1 MTSAVQLE
9 RAQAFISAL
18 SDLDADA
25 MAAFLSPD
33 FSHRIF
39 PLSLGG
45 LGKVVRD
52 KAGFIEFAAGV
63 KELVPRLNVGL
74 LHFPA
79 VTADFHF
86 SCRPR

>member
-9 RAQAFISAL
+9 KAQAFISAL
-18 SDLDADA
+18 SDLDADV

-52 KAGFIEFAAGV
+52 KAGFLEFAAGV
-63 KELVPRLNVGL
+63 KELVPCLNVGL
-74 LHFPA
+74 PPLPGGHL
-79 VTADFHF
+79 
-86 SCRPR
+86 

>member
-1 MTSAVQLE
+1 MSSAVQLE
-9 RAQAFISAL
+9 KTQAFISAL

-52 KAGFIEFAAGV
+52 KAGFLEFAAGV
-63 KELVPRLNVGL
+63 KELVPCLNVGL
-74 LHFPA
+74 PPLPGGHL
-79 VTADFHF
+79 
-86 SCRPR
+86 